1 MQRTERLDIFFR
13 FSSLLSPLPRRGIF
27 YKAGL
32 YIAAGLP
39 YNVIMNNKN
48 AFKGV
53 AATPDNPRWRDFT
66 ARQSELYS
74 REDEIRSPFARD
86 YTRILHCTAFRRL
99 KHKTQV
105 FYNVDN
111 DHVCTRLEH
120 VAHVESV
127 ANTIAKYLGLNDE
140 LTRAISF
147 GHDLGHAPFGHYG
160 ERVLSDISKANN
172 LGIFWHERN
181 GLRLVDK
188 LELLED
194 SNKKLRNLNLTYA
207 VRDGIISHCGEVDQN
222 GIRPRGELIELEEFD
237 SVGKYQPATW
247 EGCVVK
253 ISDKI
258 AYIGRDIEDALSL
271 GFLTRG
277 QLSELEEVS
286 GAVNTTV
293 IVHDLISDI
302 CKNSSPEKGICLSNE
317 AAQKLNAV
325 KAFNYKNIYSNS
337 RFKAYQD
344 YAKLVLNGMFE
355 FLMSF
360 YAPGYAA
367 ANVHKAAKEYPLLC
381 SSFSGWLAKLCLP
394 SAVPEEL
401 KGEAERSLGEKIY
414 GNLSD
419 GQTYAQAV
427 VDFLSCM
434 TDKYAVRAHA
444 ELLSY

>member
-1 MQRTERLDIFFR
+1 MQRTERLDIYFH
-13 FSSLLSPLPRRGIF
+13 FSSLLSPPPRRGIF

-39 YNVIMNNKN
+39 YNVIMDNKN

-302 CKNSSPEKGICLSNE
+302 CKNS
-317 AAQKLNAV
+317 
-325 KAFNYKNIYSNS
+325 
-337 RFKAYQD
+337 
-344 YAKLVLNGMFE
+344 
-355 FLMSF
+355 
-360 YAPGYAA
+360 
-367 ANVHKAAKEYPLLC
+367 
-381 SSFSGWLAKLCLP
+381 
-394 SAVPEEL
+394 
-401 KGEAERSLGEKIY
+401 
-414 GNLSD
+414 
-419 GQTYAQAV
+419 
-427 VDFLSCM
+427 
-434 TDKYAVRAHA
+434 
-444 ELLSY
+444 